1 MKRAPTALGIRTKLL
16 LTLSVFLAIPW
27 LGYQYVNELE
37 RFLREAQ
44 ERTLAGTAQAVA
56 TALHDRPRLFESRGQ
71 ALAPGGREPD
81 DMVDAA
87 AARGAAQGGSAPSP
101 ELEEILRGLTRT
113 TARISVVDRDLDVLA
128 RAGTLKRPAA
138 PEPPAAGPVASVR
151 RLEHALMRPIYARLL
166 DQPTEEFAEETVGR
180 TFPSGSI
187 VQGALDG
194 APSVGRRLTLDE
206 KATVVVAAHPIW
218 VGQRVHGAVVVE
230 ETTNSVL
237 AERNRAFERLFT
249 IVLGV
254 LLAGTL
260 ALAIFASRLS
270 GRIRRLRDEVDQAI
284 DAHGRVRHIAA
295 GSRAGDEIGDLSR
308 SFSDV
313 LQRLGENAA
322 HREQLASR
330 LSHELRTPVAV
341 VKSSLENL
349 RAHPVPADAN
359 VYLERAQGGLDRLS
373 QILTRMSEAT
383 RLEQS
388 LHEVER
394 ERCDV
399 AALVSACV
407 DGYRGAYPHA
417 VFAVTAPE
425 PVMIDGAPDLIAQML
440 DKLVANAIEFATPGT
455 PVAVTVE
462 RAGAFARIAVA
473 NQGAPLPEGMRERL
487 FESMVSA
494 RSATQ
499 GNGTPHLGLG
509 LYIVRLIAEFHG
521 GHAQAS
527 DLPGRRGV
535 VVAVSL
541 PLPMSP

>member
-1 MKRAPTALGIRTKLL
+1 MTTALGIRTKLL

-44 ERTLAGTAQAVA
+44 EGTLAGTAQAVA
-56 TALHDRPRLFESRGQ
+56 TALHDRPRLFDARGQ
-71 ALAPGGREPD
+71 SPAPGGREPD

-87 AARGAAQGGSAPSP
+87 AASRTALRDDAPSP
-101 ELEEILRGLTRT
+101 ELEEILQGLTRT
-113 TARISVVDRDLDVLA
+113 TARITVVDRDLAVLA
-128 RAGTLKRPAA
+128 RAGTLKRAGTS
-138 PEPPAAGPVASVR
+138 EPPAAAPLAVARSIERAV
-151 RLEHALMRPIYARLL
+151 LRPIYARLL
-166 DQPTEEFAEETVGR
+166 DQPTEDFADEAVGR
-180 TFPSGSI
+180 TFPSGPT

-194 APSVGRRLTLDE
+194 TPSVGRRLTLDE

-218 VGQRVHGAVVVE
+218 VGQRVRGAVVVE

-237 AERNRAFERLFT
+237 VERNRAFERLFG
-249 IVLGV
+249 IVLGIV
-254 LLAGTL
+254 LAGTL
-260 ALAIFASRLS
+260 ALTIFASRLS

-284 DAHGRVRHIAA
+284 DAYGRVGRIAA

-308 SFSDV
+308 SFSSV
-313 LQRLGENAA
+313 LQRLGESAA
-322 HREQLASR
+322 HREQLAGR

-341 VKSSLENL
+341 VKSSLDNL
-349 RAHPVPADAN
+349 RAQPVPPEAG

-394 ERCDV
+394 EHFDV
-399 AALVSACV
+399 AAVVAACV
-407 DGYRGAYPHA
+407 DGYRGVYPHA
-417 VFAVTAPE
+417 AFNVTAPD

-440 DKLVANAIEFATPGT
+440 DKLVANAVEFATPGT
-455 PVAVTVE
+455 PIAITVAC
-462 RAGAFARIAVA
+462 ADSWARIAVV
-473 NQGAPLPEGMRERL
+473 NQGPRLPVAMRGRL
-487 FESMVSA
+487 FESMVSV
-494 RSATQ
+494 RSSAQ

-521 GHAQAS
+521 GHAQAD
-527 DLPGRRGV
+527 DLPDGSGIVV
-535 VVAVSL
+535 VVAL
-541 PLPMSP
+541 PAVTAP